1 MIKYLLNKIRDKLD
15 TEVSMVIV
23 MSKEDIIY
31 LLQILNAIDSVKI
44 DPKSYATRIT
54 DHECM
59 IEFRIPYNKYLKFM
73 NKLHEKGY
81 NLKAMSNVDLINKI
95 VKVDN

>member
-1 MIKYLLNKIRDKLD
+1 MIKYLLDKIRDKLD
-15 TEVSMVIV
+15 TKVSTVIV
-23 MSKEDIIY
+23 MSKEDIID
-31 LLQILNAIDSVKI
+31 LLQILNAIDSVEI

-73 NKLHEKGY
+73 DKLHEKGY
-81 NLKAMSNVDLINKI
+81 NLKNMTRLGLVNTLIRLE
-95 VKVDN
+95 D